1 MGMSEKTDDRAGMRL
16 MFCTWMT
23 LIVAGLAV
31 MIVLP
36 LTGR

>member
-1 MGMSEKTDDRAGMRL
+1 MSERARATTGERVV
-16 MFCTWMT
+16 FWAWAAV
-23 LIVAGLAV
+23 IAAGLAV

>member
-1 MGMSEKTDDRAGMRL
+1 MSDDGDRTPVGVHFVFWLWAA
-16 MFCTWMT
+16 T
-23 LIVAGLAV
+23 ISVGLAV